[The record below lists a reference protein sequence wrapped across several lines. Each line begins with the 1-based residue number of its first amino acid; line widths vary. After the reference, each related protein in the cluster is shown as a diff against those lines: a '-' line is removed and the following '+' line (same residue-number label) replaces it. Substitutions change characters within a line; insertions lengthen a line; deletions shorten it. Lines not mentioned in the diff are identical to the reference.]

1 MQVNNK
7 IKAVVLFLGIVCVL
21 YGTKRLYP
29 VRPSGLPGSE
39 GPRYDPW
46 SGAGGQS
53 EPEYY
58 QMGGGMGFYDPDA
71 SSIRWPTET
80 GGGGGRD

>member
-1 MQVNNK
+1 MKVNNK

-29 VRPSGLPGSE
+29 VRPS
-39 GPRYDPW
+39 PRDDPW

-71 SSIRWPTET
+71 SSIRWPAET
-80 GGGGGRD
+80 GGGGGGRD